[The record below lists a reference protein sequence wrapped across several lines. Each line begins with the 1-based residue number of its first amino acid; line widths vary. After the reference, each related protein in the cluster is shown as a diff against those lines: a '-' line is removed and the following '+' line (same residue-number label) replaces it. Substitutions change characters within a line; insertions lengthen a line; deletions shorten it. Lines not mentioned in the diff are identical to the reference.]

1 VGSNDVGE
9 EDEVEED
16 ADDFE
21 EETSGLSPGWARTT
35 MVRPAVSSTLV
46 VTM

>member
-9 EDEVEED
+9 EDEVDELDVLEE
-16 ADDFE
+16 AA
-21 EETSGLSPGWARTT
+21 SGLSPGWARTT